1 MLPFFAVIITTGAIL
16 MLEGWKR
23 KEAIT
28 ALEWG
33 MSSFEDR
40 ELERP
45 EFEGIEMKVSSV
57 I

>member
-1 MLPFFAVIITTGAIL
+1 

-23 KEAIT
+23 KEATT
-28 ALEWG
+28 AMKWG
-33 MSSFEDR
+33 MSSYEDR

-45 EFEGIEMKVSSV
+45 EFEGFEIKVIYYDES